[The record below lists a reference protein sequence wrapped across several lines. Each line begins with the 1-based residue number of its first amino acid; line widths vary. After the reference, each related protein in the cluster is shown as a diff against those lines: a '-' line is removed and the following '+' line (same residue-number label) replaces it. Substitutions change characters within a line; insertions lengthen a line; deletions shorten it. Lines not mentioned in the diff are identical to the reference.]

1 MTRGKLYPE
10 LQPIQIAYGVAN
22 NDLRPPIPSKM
33 DKNLSKLI
41 ESCWQEDPTKRPSY
55 SDILNSLNQI
65 KEDLGLK

>member
-22 NDLRPPIPSKM
+22 NNLRPPIPVKM